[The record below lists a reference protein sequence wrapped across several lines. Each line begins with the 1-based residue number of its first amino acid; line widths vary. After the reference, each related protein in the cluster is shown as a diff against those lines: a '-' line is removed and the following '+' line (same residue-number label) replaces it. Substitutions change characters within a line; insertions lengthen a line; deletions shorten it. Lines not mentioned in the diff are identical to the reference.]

1 MKKHAYMIPIYAYL
15 VRMGK
20 YAISEDEKTFEGQ
33 KVVHEIYRE
42 YVAVNIAE
50 KEAESGHF

>member
-20 YAISEDEKTFEGQ
+20 YAISEDEKTDEGQ
-33 KVVHEIYRE
+33 KVVPEIYRE
-42 YVAVNIAE
+42 DVALHIAE